1 MGIFSRLGDIINSN
15 LNAALEKAEDPEKM
29 IRLMIQEME
38 DTLVEIR
45 SATAK
50 CIAEKKERT
59 RLLHRLEEQKADWA
73 RKAEKALDKGR
84 EDLARAAL
92 AEKTALGDRIEH
104 LTAELTHYDEQLGK
118 YDHDI
123 SRLQAK
129 LNDARAR
136 QRTIVMRHRGA
147 QHQLKSRRQIHNAK
161 IDEMLHR
168 FDSAERRIDH
178 IESEAE
184 SLDMGRRAKTLDE
197 EIEQL
202 ERDERVEAELET
214 LKSARSPN
222 NNSAASSN
230 DKENA

>member
-1 MGIFSRLGDIINSN
+1 MGVFSRLSDIINAN

-29 IRLMIQEME
+29 IRLMIQETE

-50 CIAEKKERT
+50 NLAEKKERS
-59 RLLHRLEEQKADWA
+59 RLLKRLEEQKLDWE
-73 RKAEKALDKGR
+73 RKAELALDKHR

-92 AEKTALGDRIEH
+92 AEKTALSDRIDH
-104 LTAELTHYDEQLGK
+104 LKEELSHYDDQLTQ
-118 YDHDI
+118 YDDDI
-123 SRLQAK
+123 ARLQAK
-129 LNDARAR
+129 LDDAKSR
-136 QRTIVMRHRGA
+136 QRALVMRHRNA
-147 QHQLKSRRQIHNAK
+147 QQHLKGRKQIHNDK

-184 SLDMGRRAKTLDE
+184 TLDMGRNARTLDD

-202 ERDERVEAELET
+202 QRDERVEEQLEQ
-214 LKSARSPN
+214 LKASRGAGTSG
-222 NNSAASSN
+222 AAGRDAKESS
-230 DKENA
+230 